1 MLETMIARVRQ
12 LSVSVEALAAL
23 GAELRLRQDRLEG
36 DPRVRSHL
44 RAAVRA
50 MDPQWLDHMDVK
62 RDAPALALIQTVF
75 RQALDVLENP
85 ARPAGWSYEDP
96 VVLQTQGQLSRII
109 VRGIDALATQRPS
122 LAAALQQPGLL
133 LDVATGVGWL
143 AIEAARTWPA
153 LRIIGID
160 PWEPALTLAR
170 RNLAQS
176 EVADR
181 IELRLQPV
189 EQFDAVGTIT
199 LAWVPGPFIARE
211 VADQALARVQ
221 QALAPGGWLIFG
233 LAAASADPLEE
244 AVVSLRI
251 ARSGGH
257 TWTPD
262 EVRER
267 LHRLDFA
274 EIEVF
279 SPALPLRFVTAR
291 RRAR

>member
-1 MLETMIARVRQ
+1 M
-12 LSVSVEALAAL
+12 
-23 GAELRLRQDRLEG
+23 
-36 DPRVRSHL
+36 
-44 RAAVRA
+44 
-50 MDPQWLDHMDVK
+50 
-62 RDAPALALIQTVF
+62 
-75 RQALDVLENP
+75 
-85 ARPAGWSYEDP
+85 
-96 VVLQTQGQLSRII
+96 SRII